1 MPEALAIQSEPGQVV
16 TLRLLPPVV
25 AVEVPLP
32 ARSLNPNIKAD
43 SVKAKISR
51 HHDYTALRKGSMAAF
66 KVERGRRLPLKMKR
80 GAIRCCFFYAVKRDR
95 DEDNLIAATKAA
107 RDGAQ
112 WAKVIGDDY
121 DFQLLPSVVEIDRKR
136 PRLVIEVFDV
146 RLAVEVL
153 E

>member
-43 SVKAKISR
+43 SVKAKIAR
-51 HHDYTALRKGSMAAF
+51 HRDYTTLRDQAWAEFRKA
-66 KVERGRRLPLKMKR
+66 RGRGPALKLKR
-80 GAIRCCFFYAVKRDR
+80 GAIRCCFYYPQVRKR

-112 WAKVIGDDY
+112 LGRVIADDY
-121 DFQLLPSVVEIDRKR
+121 DFTNLRPLVLIDRKR

-153 E
+153 P